1 MPRALNPASPG
12 FLVTV
17 LCLAEI
23 AGMAGFAIFWGLL
36 PIFINE
42 WGLTNTEAGAI
53 NGILFFGYVAAVPVL
68 VSLTDRMD
76 PKRIYIFSM
85 TLTGLSSLGFAFM
98 AGGFWSA
105 SFFRLIAG
113 IGLAGT
119 YMPGLKALSD
129 RLEGRTQSRAIAFY
143 TGGFSIGSALSFFLA
158 GELAAALGWQWTFAL
173 AALGPL
179 AAVAL
184 VFFVLP
190 PAEERNPDAPS
201 THLLDFRPVLR
212 SRAAMGYVFAYAGH
226 SWEVFAYRSW
236 IVAFL
241 VYAAAVHPHP
251 GGAVLSA
258 TVIAM
263 IVNLL
268 GVPASILGNELAT
281 RFNRRRV
288 ISVIM
293 VFSALIAFS
302 IGHAA
307 ALPYWLVAVL
317 SVIYGM
323 AIMGDSAS
331 LTAGVL
337 REAPTGYRGA
347 TMAVYSCI
355 GFFGAFLGPLVFGLA
370 LDLTGGGR
378 TIASWSAGF
387 ITVGAVVLLGP
398 VALNMM
404 GSQKKRR
411 G

>member
-1 MPRALNPASPG
+1 MPRAINPASPG
-12 FLVTV
+12 FLVAV

-23 AGMAGFAIFWGLL
+23 AGMAGFAVFWGLL
-36 PIFINE
+36 PTFINE
-42 WGLTNTEAGAI
+42 WGLTNTEAGAV
-53 NGILFFGYVAAVPVL
+53 NGILFFGYLVAVPVL

-76 PKRIYIFSM
+76 PKRIYLFSM
-85 TLTGLSSLGFAFM
+85 TLTGLSSLGFALM
-98 AGGFWSA
+98 AGGVWSA
-105 SFFRLIAG
+105 SLFRLIAG

-129 RLEGRTQSRAIAFY
+129 RLEGPAQSRAIAFY
-143 TGGFSIGSALSFFLA
+143 TGSFSIGSALSFFLA
-158 GELAAALGWQWTFAL
+158 GELGAVLGWQPAFAL
-173 AALGPL
+173 ASLGPL

-184 VFFVLP
+184 VVFVLP
-190 PAEERNPDAPS
+190 PAEDHRRDAPA

-212 SRAAMGYVFAYAGH
+212 SRAAMGYVFAYACH
-226 SWEVFAYRSW
+226 VWELFAYRSW
-236 IVAFL
+236 MVAFL
-241 VYAAAVHPHP
+241 VYAAAIHPHP

-281 RFNRRRV
+281 RFDRRRV

-293 VFSALIAFS
+293 VISVLIAFS
-302 IGHAA
+302 MGYAA
-307 ALPYWLVAVL
+307 TLPYWLVAVL

-331 LTAGVL
+331 LTAGVI
-337 REAPTGYRGA
+337 REAPIGYRGA
-347 TMAVYSCI
+347 TMAVYSGI
-355 GFFGAFLGPLVFGLA
+355 GFLGGFLGPLVFGMA
-370 LDLTGGGR
+370 LDLGGGGR
-378 TIASWSAGF
+378 TTASWSTGF

-398 VALNMM
+398 VVLNTM